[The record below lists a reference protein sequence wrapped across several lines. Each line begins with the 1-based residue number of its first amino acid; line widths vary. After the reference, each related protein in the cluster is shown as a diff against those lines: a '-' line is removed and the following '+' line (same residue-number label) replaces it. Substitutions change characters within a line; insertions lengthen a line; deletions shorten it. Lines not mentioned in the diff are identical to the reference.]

1 MKKYYII
8 ILTLLSNIVFANYEV
23 YDGQTISVQ
32 SFIDA
37 KLNYSSWRSAKIY
50 SSNFTGASLKEA
62 DFTGATLN
70 GNNFQNA
77 NLKDAVFENTKNYG
91 VNLSSA
97 NLTNVS
103 FVGTTLIYGDYTSN
117 FNFESANLTN
127 ANLSGLGLAGG
138 YFKKAIFKNANL
150 TNANS
155 SNTSMTSGYENVAIF
170 DGADLTRTNFSE
182 ANLASINE
190 VPQSRVALAVS
201 LQNTIINETYFTGA
215 RLAARE
221 SYYDAYVDFSNMTLI
236 KANFTNA
243 ILSSKNWSGSDG
255 SSVSFSNATLIDC
268 VFTGAILGANGSTS
282 GVDFSNMD
290 MSNVSFAG
298 ATFNNYV
305 KLNNCNI
312 QGADFSSAINLN
324 ISNINSTQSY
334 LDKNLS
340 GVKFA
345 NLDLSNWAFREQNLQ
360 NASFA
365 NSTLTN
371 ANMRFSDLRGADL
384 SEAID
389 INTIKLTNTIWHDGV
404 IKMFSMESD
413 EDSFSIK
420 RYALS
425 SENQLSISA
434 KITEDDAIISGG
446 AILTLE
452 TGAELEVIDDGI
464 LTIASDGNLVINTDE
479 VGSTLFAIADGAG
492 LTFESGAILRI
503 NIEGAFVE
511 TDGDVIV
518 LMSWT
523 DDSNI
528 SGVNIF
534 TIDENLFLTVNGEA
548 YSGDWNYRIADNQ
561 FQVFFGQ
568 IPEPAFYAAVF
579 GVFALAFAAWRRK
592 AK

>member
-1 MKKYYII
+1 MKKFGILPKILIAIALGIVCSFFFPGWAVRVFLTFNSIFSNFLGMFIPLLII
-8 ILTLLSNIVFANYEV
+8 GLVAPGIADLGKGAGKLLLITVVLA
-23 YDGQTISVQ
+23 
-32 SFIDA
+32 
-37 KLNYSSWRSAKIY
+37 YSS
-50 SSNFTGASLKEA
+50 T
-62 DFTGATLN
+62 
-70 GNNFQNA
+70 
-77 NLKDAVFENTKNYG
+77 V
-91 VNLSSA
+91 
-97 NLTNVS
+97 
-103 FVGTTLIYGDYTSN
+103 
-117 FNFESANLTN
+117 
-127 ANLSGLGLAGG
+127 LSGAFSYFSCKLA
-138 YFKKAIFKNANL
+138 Y
-150 TNANS
+150 
-155 SNTSMTSGYENVAIF
+155 
-170 DGADLTRTNFSE
+170 
-182 ANLASINE
+182 
-190 VPQSRVALAVS
+190 PH
-201 LQNTIINETYFTGA
+201 
-215 RLAARE
+215 
-221 SYYDAYVDFSNMTLI
+221 
-236 KANFTNA
+236 
-243 ILSSKNWSGSDG
+243 
-255 SSVSFSNATLIDC
+255 
-268 VFTGAILGANGSTS
+268 ILGNGLSAL
-282 GVDFSNMD
+282 SNMD

-503 NIEGAFVE
+503 NIEGTFVE

-579 GVFALAFAAWRRK
+579 GIAVLAFAARRRE